1 MPPRNV
7 GRTNTVRALS
17 KGHSNIPGEEE
28 RYREMLAV
36 EPKTPFG
43 QRCLAMLVPKGV
55 RFRNQVDKK
64 RGGHS
69 WPPRVFLLITYYRNA
84 SVHPLRLPCLLPF
97 SSAMLFPYIASLP
110 VLNIGLVGKD
120 ATKSDL
126 RRGAVFTFII
136 ILIYTI
142 PRPFIRD
149 PLPCSI

>member
-1 MPPRNV
+1 VPPRNV

-28 RYREMLAV
+28 RDGEMLAV
-36 EPKTPFG
+36 EPRTPFG
-43 QRCLAMLVPKGV
+43 QRCLAMPVPKGV
-55 RFRNQVDKK
+55 RRWNQANKK

-97 SSAMLFPYIASLP
+97 LSAVLFPYMASLP
-110 VLNIGLVGKD
+110 TFNIGPVGKD

-126 RRGAVFTFII
+126 RLGAVFTFII
-136 ILIYTI
+136 IAIHTI
-142 PRPFIRD
+142 SRPFIRD